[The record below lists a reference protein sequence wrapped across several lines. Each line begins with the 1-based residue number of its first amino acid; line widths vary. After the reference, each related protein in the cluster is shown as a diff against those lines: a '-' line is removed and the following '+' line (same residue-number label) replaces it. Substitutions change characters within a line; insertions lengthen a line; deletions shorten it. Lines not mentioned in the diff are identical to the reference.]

1 MTEAKAGDSLKVI
14 VDDNG
19 KVALEYDPNDP
30 HWSWLGKA
38 TDEEVEAFIQA
49 ARDYDLSLIH
59 I

>member
-14 VDDNG
+14 VDENG

-49 ARDYDLSLIH
+49 ARDYDDQS
-59 I
+59 